1 MHFRRIFFTSVFIF
15 RISVKTHGKVP
26 GKMKELSEKFN
37 YGTRRVFMS
46 KQIVASAPP
55 AGESFGKK
63 YGLIIGL
70 LVMLGI
76 MMLPAQPGLPIAGQR
91 MLAILVFSVIVWM
104 TDTISYPVSAGAIM
118 ALMAFSL
125 GTSPDPAVPAKLIG
139 TSKGLTMALGGFANT
154 ALALVA
160 GALFIAAAM
169 MKTGLDKRIALVVLS
184 KIGAKTNRVL
194 AGVIFVGLLLS
205 FFVPSTTARVSCLV
219 PIVMGIIMAFGVE
232 RKSRFA
238 AVMMIATAQADSIW
252 NVGIKTA
259 AAQNMIA
266 VGFIEK
272 QLGVNITWM
281 EWFIAALPF
290 AVLMSV
296 ALYYVLMKLMPPEMD
311 EIAGGDAVVAKAL
324 ADLGPMKTDEK
335 KMLFISFV
343 LLFLWSTEKVLH
355 PFDTS
360 STTIAAIAIML
371 LPKIGVMS
379 WAEAQSKIPWGTVI
393 LFGVGISLGSAILAT
408 KAAAWI
414 AKIIVSAFGLQ
425 TLPALVILA
434 ILAAFLIVI
443 HLGFASATAL
453 ASAMIPIIISILQSV
468 KTPGINVVGMTMI
481 LQYVVSFGFILRS
494 MRPQNMV
501 AYGTETFEVR
511 DFIKTGIPLTI
522 IAYLLILLMGAT
534 YWKWLGIV

>member
-1 MHFRRIFFTSVFIF
+1 M
-15 RISVKTHGKVP
+15 
-26 GKMKELSEKFN
+26 
-37 YGTRRVFMS
+37 
-46 KQIVASAPP
+46 
-55 AGESFGKK
+55 KK
-63 YGLIIGL
+63 YGLVIAL

-76 MMLPAQPGLPIAGQR
+76 MALPTPADLPVAGHR

-104 TDTISYPVSAGAIM
+104 TDTISYPVSAAVIM
-118 ALMAFSL
+118 ALMAFTL
-125 GTSPDPAVPAKLIG
+125 GVSPDPAKPTALLG
-139 TSKGLTMALGGFANT
+139 TSRALTIALGGFSNT
-154 ALALVA
+154 ALALVG

-184 KIGAKTNRVL
+184 KIGARTNRVL
-194 AGVIFVGLLLS
+194 AGVIFVGFLLS

-219 PIVMGIIMAFGVE
+219 PIVMGIILAFGVE
-232 RKSRFA
+232 RKSKFA
-238 AVMMIATAQADSIW
+238 GVMMIATAQADSIW

-272 QLGVNITWM
+272 QLGISITWLD
-281 EWFIAALPF
+281 WFIAALPF

-296 ALYYVLMKLMPPEMD
+296 ALYYVLMKIMPPEMD

-324 ADLGPMKTDEK
+324 KELGPMKTDEK
-335 KMLFISFV
+335 KMLAISFI
-343 LLFLWSTEKVLH
+343 LLFFWATEKIVH

-360 STTIAAIAIML
+360 STTIAAIALML
-371 LPKIGVMS
+371 LPGIGVMS
-379 WAEAQSKIPWGTVI
+379 WKEAQPNIPWGTLI
-393 LFGVGISLGSAILAT
+393 LFGVGISLGSAILST
-408 KAAAWI
+408 KAAAWV
-414 AKIIVSAFGLQ
+414 AKLIVGTFGLQ

-434 ILAAFLIVI
+434 ILSAFLIII

-468 KTPGINVVGMTMI
+468 KTPGINVVGLTMI
-481 LQYVVSFGFILRS
+481 LQYVVSFGFILPVNA
-494 MRPQNMV
+494 PQNMV

-522 IAYLLILLMGAT
+522 IAFALIMLLGAT
-534 YWKWLGIV
+534 YWKWLGLV